1 MSSLCGREAG
11 TRMAE
16 NTRLILFGIAFAL
29 FLVHGLFHLWE
40 WLWWPPPHALQALY
54 GPSELGRVVHAVT
67 EALIA
72 LALVVA
78 FWKAFKSR

>member
-1 MSSLCGREAG
+1 MRKLFARSG
-11 TRMAE
+11 TRVV
-16 NTRLILFGIAFAL
+16 LFVALAL

-40 WLWWPPPHALQALY
+40 WLWWPPPRALEALY

-67 EALIA
+67 EAIIA

-78 FWKAFKSR
+78 LWKALRASP